1 MMRSALQ
8 QVLSIPEVQEL
19 LSSFAELTGTRVCLF
34 KTNHFEPIGEGK
46 EISRF
51 CQLIKSVPT
60 GFEKC
65 LTSDR
70 SAMET
75 VCNPNF
81 SEPGS
86 FHRYKCH
93 MKLWECVVPVL
104 GEGETPVGYLML
116 GQVAPQKFTDEEWA
130 WIGERVT
137 SWPDGNQLDLEEL
150 LLARKELITLKTER
164 FEAACKFLSVLAN
177 FLVSAKLVR
186 SILPDRVEVIRKLI
200 AERGTVSL
208 EELGEQLELNPAYV
222 SAFYKQ
228 ATGETITQ
236 YSLRLRLDEAQK
248 LLVKSDLTIGEI
260 ALDLGFSDQ
269 NYFSRCFKKHFGLS
283 PGKYRTLNRKAQGE
297 ATN

>member
-1 MMRSALQ
+1 MSSALQ

-19 LSSFAELTGTRVCLF
+19 LSSFAKLTGTRVCLF
-34 KTNHFEPIGEGK
+34 KRNHFEPIGEGK
-46 EISRF
+46 EISHF

-60 GFEKC
+60 GFKKC
-65 LTSDR
+65 LASDQR
-70 SAMET
+70 AMET
-75 VCNPNF
+75 VCSPNF

-86 FHRYKCH
+86 FHRYQCH

-104 GEGETPVGYLML
+104 GEGEAPVGYLML
-116 GQVAPQKFTDEEWA
+116 GQVAPQKFSEDEWA
-130 WIGERVT
+130 WIEEQVK
-137 SWPDGNQLDLEEL
+137 SWPDGEKLDLEEL
-150 LLARKELITLKTER
+150 RHARRELITLKTER

-200 AERGTVSL
+200 AQRGSVSL
-208 EELGEQLELNPAYV
+208 EELGAELELNPAYV
-222 SAFYKQ
+222 SAFYKK

-283 PGKYRTLNRKAQGE
+283 PGKYRALSRKSHEG
-297 ATN
+297 ATQ